1 MSLLKNVLGCV
12 AFGLLLAPVAAQAG
26 PLTIVNVNAPAVNCV
41 FNPACTVV
49 VTDSIGTFVPPGDG
63 GTGRLQSRT
72 YVGAPGAPAAG
83 LTAYVYRVDMTSAT
97 AGSANAVNCVKQLI
111 VDIGPVAKLPYLA
124 AAASHGPIIGD
135 VFVVTSG
142 GLGTIGLSS
151 AMQVGN
157 IVTFTFTAPICPK
170 PLIVTAMIPGKS
182 SFFFGLAA
190 KMAPK
195 PSIAKLVYTLGGAG
209 TTAARV
215 PIH

>member
-1 MSLLKNVLGCV
+1 MSMLKNVLGCV
-12 AFGLLLAPVAAQAG
+12 AFGLLLAPLAAQAG
-26 PLTIVNVNAPAVNCV
+26 PLTIVNVNSPAVNCV

-49 VTDSIGTFVPPGDG
+49 VTDSLGTFIPPGDG

-97 AGSANAVNCVKQLI
+97 AGTANAVNCVKQLI
-111 VDIGPVAKLPYLA
+111 LDIGPIAKLNYLPP
-124 AAASHGPIIGD
+124 SPTHGPIPAD
-135 VFVVTSG
+135 VFVITSG

-157 IVTFTFTAPICPK
+157 IVTFTFATPVCPK
-170 PLIVTAMIPGKS
+170 PLIATAAIPGKT

-190 KMAPK
+190 KTAPK
-195 PSIAKLVYTLGGAG
+195 PSVAKLVYTLGTTG
-209 TTAARV
+209 TTADRV
-215 PIH
+215 PMH